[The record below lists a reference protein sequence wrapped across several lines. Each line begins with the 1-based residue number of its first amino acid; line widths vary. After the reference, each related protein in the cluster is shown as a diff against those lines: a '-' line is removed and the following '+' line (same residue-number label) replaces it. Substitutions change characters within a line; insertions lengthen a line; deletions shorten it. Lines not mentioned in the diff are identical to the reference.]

1 MPSPERLRIDPRLP
15 DEPET
20 VLQHLLDPE
29 LRGDDLYPLLHQL
42 RTLAPI
48 FKTENP
54 GFQQAWV
61 VTRFAD
67 DDTVV
72 RSKSLSSDNRVLEV
86 FDTGDGGAF
95 LEVMRTLLKFLDPPD
110 HARVRGLIARAFTPR
125 SVEALR
131 PRIQTIVD
139 ERIDAR
145 IDAGEMD
152 VVADLAFPLPVIV
165 ICELLGVP
173 VEDVDRFFQWSQ
185 DLVRRADVQTLDEE
199 RKRRGDEAAAGLRD
213 YFLELIDERRRRPR
227 EDLVSAL
234 IAVEERGDR
243 LSETELVGAAIIL
256 LQAGHET
263 TANLIS
269 KGMLGLLR
277 HPDQLAL
284 LREQPGRIVEATE
297 ELLRYDTSVQ
307 VTPKVA
313 TADIP
318 YHDRTIQAGDIVA
331 TLRGAVNR
339 DPDRYPDPDRLDVT
353 RPDNR
358 HHSFGVGAYHCLGA
372 SLARAEIQIAVGSL
386 VSRLPDLELL
396 TPAPRTKGSLYL
408 HGLEALRVGWSRAG
422 SGVGPGA

>member
-1 MPSPERLRIDPRLP
+1 MSTPTRQPLDPRLP
-15 DEPET
+15 EDPEA
-20 VLQHLLDPE
+20 VLQRLLDPV

-61 VTRFAD
+61 ITRFVD

-86 FDTGDGGAF
+86 FDTGEQSAF
-95 LEVMRTLLKFLDPPD
+95 LEVMRSLLKFLDPPD
-110 HARVRGLIARAFTPR
+110 HTRVRGLIARAFTPR
-125 SVEALR
+125 SIEALR
-131 PRIQTIVD
+131 PRIQSIVD

-145 IDAGEMD
+145 RDARAMD

-173 VEDVDRFFQWSQ
+173 VADVDRFFQWSQ
-185 DLVRRADVQTLDEE
+185 DLVRRADVQTLDAD

-213 YFLELIDERRRRPR
+213 YFLELVSERRRRPR
-227 EDLVSAL
+227 QDLVSAL
-234 IAVEERGDR
+234 IAVEERGER
-243 LSETELVGAAIIL
+243 LNESELVGAAIIL

-263 TANLIS
+263 TANLIT
-269 KGMLGLLR
+269 KGMLALLR
-277 HPDQLAL
+277 HPDQLTL
-284 LREQPGRIVEATE
+284 LRDRPELIVPATE

-313 TADIP
+313 TAEIP
-318 YHDRTIQAGDIVA
+318 YHDEIIQAGDIVA

-339 DPDRYPDPDRLDVT
+339 DPERYPEPDRLDIL

-386 VSRLPDLELL
+386 VARLPGLELL
-396 TPAPRTKGSLYL
+396 ETQPRSKGSLYL
-408 HGLEALRVGWSRAG
+408 HGLESLRIGW
-422 SGVGPGA
+422 

>member
-1 MPSPERLRIDPRLP
+1 MPEPVRQPLDPCLP
-15 DEPET
+15 DDPEA
-20 VLQHLLDPE
+20 VLQHLLDPV
-29 LRGDDLYPLLHQL
+29 LRGEDLYPLLHQL
-42 RTLAPI
+42 RTLAPV

-61 VTRFAD
+61 ITRFAD

-86 FDTGDGGAF
+86 FDTGEQSAF
-95 LEVMRTLLKFLDPPD
+95 LEVMRSLLKFLDPPD

-125 SVEALR
+125 SIEALR
-131 PRIQTIVD
+131 PRIQAIVD

-145 IDAGEMD
+145 LDAREMD
-152 VVADLAFPLPVIV
+152 LVADLAFPLPVIV

-173 VEDVDRFFQWSQ
+173 VEDVDRFFRWSQ
-185 DLVRRADVQTLDEE
+185 DLVRRADVQKLDDE

-213 YFLELIDERRRRPR
+213 YFLELVAERRVRPR

-234 IAVEERGDR
+234 IAVEEGGDR
-243 LSETELVGAAIIL
+243 LSESELVGAAIIL

-263 TANLIS
+263 TANLIT

-277 HPDQLAL
+277 HPDQLGL
-284 LREQPGRIVEATE
+284 LRRRPELVVDATE

-307 VTPKVA
+307 ITPKVA

-318 YHDRTIQAGDIVA
+318 YHDHTIQAGDIVA

-339 DPDRYPDPDRLDVT
+339 DPERYPDPDRLDIT

-386 VSRLPDLELL
+386 VSRLPGLELREER
-396 TPAPRTKGSLYL
+396 PRSKGSLYL
-408 HGLEALRVGWSRAG
+408 HGLESLRVGW
-422 SGVGPGA
+422 

>member
-1 MPSPERLRIDPRLP
+1 MPDLVRQPLDPRLP
-15 DEPET
+15 DEPEA
-20 VLQHLLDPE
+20 VLQYLLDPV

-42 RTLAPI
+42 RTLAPV

-61 VTRFAD
+61 ITRFAD

-86 FDTGDGGAF
+86 FDTGDQSAF
-95 LEVMRTLLKFLDPPD
+95 LEVMRSLLKFLDPPD

-125 SVEALR
+125 SIEALR

-145 IDAGEMD
+145 LEAREMD
-152 VVADLAFPLPVIV
+152 LVADLAFPLPVIV

-173 VEDVDRFFQWSQ
+173 VEDVDRFFRWSQ
-185 DLVRRADVQTLDEE
+185 DLVRRADVQKLDAD

-213 YFLELIDERRRRPR
+213 YFLELITERRLRPR
-227 EDLVSAL
+227 DDLISAL
-234 IAVEERGDR
+234 IAVEEGGDR
-243 LSETELVGAAIIL
+243 LSEGELVGAAIIL

-263 TANLIS
+263 TANLIA

-277 HPDQLAL
+277 HPDQLEL
-284 LREQPGRIVEATE
+284 LRKRPELIVDATE

-307 VTPKVA
+307 ITPKVA

-318 YHDRTIQAGDIVA
+318 YHDHTIHAGDIVA

-339 DPDRYPDPDRLDVT
+339 DPERYPDPDRLDIT

-386 VSRLPDLELL
+386 VSRLPGLKLRDD
-396 TPAPRTKGSLYL
+396 TPRSKGSLYL
-408 HGLEALRVGWSRAG
+408 HGLESLRVGW
-422 SGVGPGA
+422 

>member
-1 MPSPERLRIDPRLP
+1 MLDIVRQPLDPRLP
-15 DEPET
+15 DEPEA
-20 VLQHLLDPE
+20 VLQHLLDPV

-42 RTLAPI
+42 RTLAPV

-61 VTRFAD
+61 ITRFAD

-86 FDTGDGGAF
+86 FDTGDQSAF
-95 LEVMRTLLKFLDPPD
+95 LEVMRSLLKFLDPPD

-125 SVEALR
+125 SIEALR
-131 PRIQTIVD
+131 PRIQSIVD

-145 IDAGEMD
+145 LEAREMD
-152 VVADLAFPLPVIV
+152 LVADLAFPLPVIV

-173 VEDVDRFFQWSQ
+173 VEDVDRFFRWSQ
-185 DLVRRADVQTLDEE
+185 DLVRRADVQKLDAD

-213 YFLELIDERRRRPR
+213 YFLELIGERRVRPR
-227 EDLVSAL
+227 NDLISAL
-234 IAVEERGDR
+234 IAVEEGGNR
-243 LSETELVGAAIIL
+243 LSEGELVGAAIIL

-263 TANLIS
+263 TANLIA

-277 HPDQLAL
+277 HPDQLDL
-284 LREQPGRIVEATE
+284 LRKRPELIVDATE

-307 VTPKVA
+307 ITPKVA

-318 YHDRTIQAGDIVA
+318 YHDHTIHAGDIVA

-339 DPDRYPDPDRLDVT
+339 DPERYPDPDRLDIT

-386 VSRLPDLELL
+386 VSRLPGLELRED
-396 TPAPRTKGSLYL
+396 TPRSKGSLYL
-408 HGLEALRVGWSRAG
+408 HGLESLRVGW
-422 SGVGPGA
+422 